1 MAEQPPDTSSPPSTS
16 TVNNPADTD
25 TTTPPSFPI
34 IKCKCGS
41 IPNIQLED
49 NNKITFTCSCSAEKT
64 TFPIKDYLSH
74 LHQSTSHY
82 QHNTTC
88 TWTQQHFITQTKG
101 VDYCSLCQKWLCA
114 DCIKIH
120 NQFDSLLNQELG
132 IQPDESDLKCC
143 VHSKDITFSYC
154 VTCKEDFCEKTDKT
168 HLDDK
173 HNIIRLKDL
182 RNKNQV
188 RNISTNLNDAKE
200 FVMKV
205 EETKNALINELES
218 KINEIKNNYDKW
230 KTNFESY
237 LTAIELIYNEYTC
250 NTNSFQSIMNL
261 INNSLFIELKQT
273 TIPTEIINVDNYN
286 KTISFLASAKVLRN
300 TPLDL
305 SKYINRFSEI
315 TIWKDLDNTKLPK
328 AKDEET
334 KNDIALIDKNVEILT
349 KLTMHNI
356 SQIRDYTQNHHFDN
370 LASFKLFNC
379 QIKNIDFQNTFP
391 SLNKILFKKCL
402 SFDLDTL
409 RTMTLNLQVIAF
421 EKCNLITNE
430 FTQIMT
436 ILMKSENIRKNIQS
450 ISFAKNYIT
459 IVDLN
464 QYIYQNKQTPQ
475 LTEIDFSK
483 NKIYKFL
490 FTPEYAPKIAVI
502 NISYNNLSK
511 AQFYNFK
518 KEKTVIIANNNIYLS
533 GNKERNEYLK
543 TLLYQLK
550 TFTFKVPNL
559 SFSCLYN
566 KHNKHELND
575 VIINPKIIT
584 SIKKLNLSSCSLDN
598 ETLFKFILN
607 NKANFPE
614 LHVLN
619 LNNNYI
625 NDEFFKLY
633 KKHNLHLFFPKLS
646 HVYLNGNDIK
656 GSNFNDIGLFIQDN
670 KRLTRI
676 YLCKNPFNKEYSATN
691 IGKSGERGSGGKNL
705 FVDGDSCRDSLK
717 AKMKNGEE
725 VEVNDFVGLLAL
737 VKFYDSEEGK
747 KIRNE
752 NKNEKG
758 FVMKFDLYKRFNFDN
773 GATYSKYK
781 IEKKVEKVRNK

>member
-1 MAEQPPDTSSPPSTS
+1 MESKQ
-16 TVNNPADTD
+16 
-25 TTTPPSFPI
+25 
-34 IKCKCGS
+34 
-41 IPNIQLED
+41 
-49 NNKITFTCSCSAEKT
+49 
-64 TFPIKDYLSH
+64 H
-74 LHQSTSHY
+74 LQ
-82 QHNTTC
+82 QNTTC
-88 TWTQQHFITQTKG
+88 TWTREHFLANTRG

-114 DCIKIH
+114 DCIRVH

-132 IQPDESDLKCC
+132 IQTDERDLKCC
-143 VHSKDITFSYC
+143 EHSKDITFSYC

-188 RNISTNLNDAKE
+188 RNIHTNLADAKE
-200 FVMKV
+200 FVLRV
-205 EETKNALINELES
+205 EEAKNGLVRELEN
-218 KINEIKNNYDKW
+218 KITEIKTCYDQW
-230 KTNFESY
+230 KTNVENY
-237 LTAIELIYNEYTC
+237 LGAVELIYREYS
-250 NTNSFQSIMNL
+250 NNANSFQAIMNL
-261 INNSLFIELKQT
+261 INNSLFIELKQLNV
-273 TIPTEIINVDNYN
+273 PKEIINIENYN
-286 KTISFLASAKVLRN
+286 KAISFLSSAKVIRE
-300 TPLDL
+300 TALDL

-315 TIWKDLDNTKLPK
+315 TIWKDAESKMPK
-328 AKDEET
+328 AKEGDDV

-349 KLTMHNI
+349 KLKMHNI

-379 QIKNIDFQNTFP
+379 QIKNIDFLNTFP

-402 SFDLDTL
+402 SFDLETL
-409 RTMTLNLQVIAF
+409 RTMTLNLQVVAF

-430 FTQIMT
+430 FAQIMT
-436 ILMKSENIRKNIQS
+436 ILMKSENIRKNVQS

-464 QYIYQNKQTPQ
+464 QYIHQTAQTPQ
-475 LTEIDFSK
+475 LTELDFSK

-490 FTPEYAPKIAVI
+490 FSPECAPKVTVI
-502 NISYNNLSK
+502 NVSYNHLSK
-511 AQFYNFK
+511 AQFYSFK

-533 GNKERNEYLK
+533 GTKERLDYLK
-543 TLLYQLK
+543 TLVYQLK
-550 TFTFKVPNL
+550 TFTFKVHSL

-575 VIINPKIIT
+575 VLINPKVIT

-607 NKANFPE
+607 NKANFPG
-614 LHVLN
+614 LQVLN
-619 LNNNYI
+619 LNNNFI
-625 NDEFFKLY
+625 NDEFFSLY
-633 KKHNLHLFFPKLS
+633 RKHNLHLFFPRLA

-656 GSNFNDIGLFIQDN
+656 GSNFNDIGLFLQSN
-670 KRLTRI
+670 KRLTRL
-676 YLCKNPFNKEYSATN
+676 YLCKNPFNKDYSAIN
-691 IGKSGERGSGGKNL
+691 IGKSSERASGGKSALAEGESN
-705 FVDGDSCRDSLK
+705 RDSLRTK
-717 AKMKNGEE
+717 VKNGDE
-725 VEVNDFVGLLAL
+725 VEVTDFVGLLGL

-773 GATYSKYK
+773 SSTYSKYK
-781 IEKKVEKVRNK
+781 IEKKVEKARNK